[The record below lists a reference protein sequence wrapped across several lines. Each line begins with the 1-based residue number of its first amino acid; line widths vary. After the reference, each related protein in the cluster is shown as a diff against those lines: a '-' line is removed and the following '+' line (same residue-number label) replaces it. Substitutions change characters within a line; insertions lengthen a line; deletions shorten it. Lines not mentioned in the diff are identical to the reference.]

1 MYITKKPSHL
11 TLLVDQA
18 IGDGQVCLVTEPQ
31 NCTTSG
37 SDGKFDLPPRT
48 HTKWMFIMVES
59 FPDAAPGTFIANA
72 PGFYPEQFDS
82 DYLRPVTIRLS
93 STK

>member
-1 MYITKKPSHL
+1 
-11 TLLVDQA
+11 
-18 IGDGQVCLVTEPQ
+18 
-31 NCTTSG
+31 
-37 SDGKFDLPPRT
+37 
-48 HTKWMFIMVES
+48 MFIMVES